1 MRRKI
6 CGFLVLFSIWMI
18 WSCSSNHDES
28 TSTISVNRSEMT
40 FDSNEDMQVLT
51 VSSSDEWEVSGQAE
65 WCTVSPDKGSD
76 GQLVTVKVKANE
88 TSEDRT
94 CTLTFT
100 CREATLPLEVLQYGK
115 AETNYAD
122 LKIGEGGT
130 ITNYNVGTGELKVQY
145 DQSAPPKVEVGKALV
160 LPQEYDHAIRVVK
173 NVQASG
179 NRLTLQTEEGNMS
192 NIFKNINFTLAT
204 DPGTPT
210 NVRSASGRRTRV
222 VTPQVVYLVDKTEGA
237 KKIYEKSDA
246 LARGEIT
253 NSKTFYTIDR
263 DFSEE
268 KLYEGSYGKLFW
280 EKCYYGVT
288 LQGIFDF
295 EFGETLFDG
304 LNVGELQKFEYYLQ
318 GDYNMDFLLKY
329 KFKAECKQSE
339 TKTWENILPFVEFGF
354 MIGNVPIWIKI
365 NTHWGMKYEFNSKAD
380 ITASAGFYLGSQ
392 SKTGLSW
399 QKDAGVTV
407 INELTPSFTVYDPIF
422 TFKGSLYSKVY
433 SYPKVEIEVYNFV
446 GPWFSV
452 MPYVEENLEAGLQAT
467 ASGNNQYIGWKSK
480 TNAGIEL
487 DMGLAM
493 DFGLFERYEWK
504 LPNAPYSMLRKTVF
518 EAPYKIELVSP
529 EKNATLTEGTE
540 QEVTFR
546 VTSYSDLTPDNPYNC
561 PLAYVQFSSE
571 EGGKIEH
578 EFVETDAEGLA
589 TVKWTPKGQNDKL
602 TAKVVDKDGATLT
615 DEDGN
620 EIGMDVFEP
629 IIEKVEI
636 ELISHKDKDKI
647 ELGSTENVQFK
658 VSLVDK
664 DGKKSPKYGT
674 EIEFAPEEI
683 SAATTDEKGIASVD
697 WAPKKEGD
705 RLTAKVVNK
714 VTDKDGKEST
724 VIVTAATF
732 TPTVVTSSIAL
743 LTPAD
748 GTVMNEG
755 ESISAT
761 FLVQYLS
768 EGQNHAYPERKVYF
782 SSTDFK
788 QTAATNAEGKVTLKW
803 TPKGTED
810 VLTAEIRD
818 KDGTQL
824 IKKVTFTPQ
833 IKGKDIMLVSPS
845 NGQKIKKG
853 ESVTVTFAVKES
865 HTGTVC
871 PSEPVSFSATSGTL
885 GTNTGKTE
893 ANGTISV
900 VWTPTTTGDV
910 LTAQL
915 NNGKKATFRVV
926 IEGNEASGGLT
937 GTWGAGKQTMM
948 VLRDDNTITLF
959 QYGDEGTT
967 SETHPYTYNETT
979 QTISSLFDDVSINIK
994 IVKLTRNIL
1003 ISPFFSADG
1012 QNIPL
1017 IRLTDD
1023 RTGYDVEDE
1032 RSNSKLI
1039 EGQWKDIDGVQF
1051 TFNANGTFAMKDMDG
1066 ENISGTYAY
1075 DPVHKTIKMTA
1086 AGETENMPVIS
1097 LNKDLLIMQEQ
1108 GEEEDA
1114 GEVFDWIL
1122 YKP

>member
-1 MRRKI
+1 M
-6 CGFLVLFSIWMI
+6 
-18 WSCSSNHDES
+18 
-28 TSTISVNRSEMT
+28 
-40 FDSNEDMQVLT
+40 
-51 VSSSDEWEVSGQAE
+51 
-65 WCTVSPDKGSD
+65 
-76 GQLVTVKVKANE
+76 
-88 TSEDRT
+88 
-94 CTLTFT
+94 
-100 CREATLPLEVLQYGK
+100 
-115 AETNYAD
+115 
-122 LKIGEGGT
+122 
-130 ITNYNVGTGELKVQY
+130 
-145 DQSAPPKVEVGKALV
+145 
-160 LPQEYDHAIRVVK
+160 
-173 NVQASG
+173 
-179 NRLTLQTEEGNMS
+179 
-192 NIFKNINFTLAT
+192 
-204 DPGTPT
+204 
-210 NVRSASGRRTRV
+210 
-222 VTPQVVYLVDKTEGA
+222 
-237 KKIYEKSDA
+237 
-246 LARGEIT
+246 
-253 NSKTFYTIDR
+253 
-263 DFSEE
+263 
-268 KLYEGSYGKLFW
+268 
-280 EKCYYGVT
+280 
-288 LQGIFDF
+288 
-295 EFGETLFDG
+295 
-304 LNVGELQKFEYYLQ
+304 
-318 GDYNMDFLLKY
+318 
-329 KFKAECKQSE
+329 
-339 TKTWENILPFVEFGF
+339 
-354 MIGNVPIWIKI
+354 
-365 NTHWGMKYEFNSKAD
+365 
-380 ITASAGFYLGSQ
+380 
-392 SKTGLSW
+392 
-399 QKDAGVTV
+399 
-407 INELTPSFTVYDPIF
+407 
-422 TFKGSLYSKVY
+422 
-433 SYPKVEIEVYNFV
+433 
-446 GPWFSV
+446 
-452 MPYVEENLEAGLQAT
+452 
-467 ASGNNQYIGWKSK
+467 
-480 TNAGIEL
+480 
-487 DMGLAM
+487 
-493 DFGLFERYEWK
+493 
-504 LPNAPYSMLRKTVF
+504 
-518 EAPYKIELVSP
+518 
-529 EKNATLTEGTE
+529 
-540 QEVTFR
+540 
-546 VTSYSDLTPDNPYNC
+546 
-561 PLAYVQFSSE
+561 
-571 EGGKIEH
+571 
-578 EFVETDAEGLA
+578 
-589 TVKWTPKGQNDKL
+589 
-602 TAKVVDKDGATLT
+602 
-615 DEDGN
+615 
-620 EIGMDVFEP
+620 
-629 IIEKVEI
+629 
-636 ELISHKDKDKI
+636 
-647 ELGSTENVQFK
+647 
-658 VSLVDK
+658 VDK

-683 SAATTDEKGIASVD
+683 SATTTDEKGIASVD

-865 HTGTVC
+865 HTGTAC

-959 QYGDEGTT
+959 QYDDEGTT

-1097 LNKDLLIMQEQ
+1097 LNKDLLIMQGQ